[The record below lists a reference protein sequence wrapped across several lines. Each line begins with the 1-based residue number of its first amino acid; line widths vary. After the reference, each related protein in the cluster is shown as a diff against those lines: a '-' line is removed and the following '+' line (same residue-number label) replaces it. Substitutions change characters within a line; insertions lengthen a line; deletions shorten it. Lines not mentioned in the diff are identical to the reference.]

1 MGSLITPFHTPL
13 PFLQNKG
20 KVNEDFLFFFF
31 LLYINVRL
39 QSSGLRP
46 ISVAPSMLPGD
57 V

>member
-13 PFLQNKG
+13 PFLQNEG
-20 KVNEDFLFFFF
+20 KVNKDSFF

-46 ISVAPSMLPGD
+46 VSVAPSMLPGD